1 MCTVDTAGGW
11 RLWDHP
17 DEVQKEALLTP
28 KAQRPSKAS
37 GRSSHAGRLQLIVS
51 GRRVLSSFLNLFF
64 YSNHVH
70 MI

>member
-17 DEVQKEALLTP
+17 DEVQKEALTP

-37 GRSSHAGRLQLIVS
+37 GRSSHAGRLQLIV
-51 GRRVLSSFLNLFF
+51 RRRRFLSSFLNLFF
-64 YSNHVH
+64 FIAT
-70 MI
+70 MFI